1 MKKETKK
8 EKVIQIAL
16 VEGNP
21 NPYLLTN
28 KGRVLMVDTTTTPI
42 RWVDISIDLS
52 KVQSPQ

>member
-28 KGRVLMVDTTTTPI
+28 KGRVLMVDTTTNAPI

-52 KVQSPQ
+52 KV